1 MKKYFLILF
10 IFLIS
15 VNNSYAQLSFDSLKV
30 KISEI
35 IRPYLDSTKTG
46 AAIGVVFKYP
56 GQNPVSYK
64 FSFGHVKKDTNSPK
78 IDSLTMF
85 QLGSV
90 TKSFTAMI
98 LARWIQNN
106 QILLN
111 NLAQIY
117 MPQNVRLPVRVSG
130 NDTLKMT
137 ILDLV
142 THYSALPDDPINPFN
157 DSTTYQMMY
166 NYLNNHILS
175 RPPGECYLYS
185 NLGVS
190 TLGIALSHTGNKII
204 DSLFIQYVCDT
215 LDMNDTRVKLNVN
228 QTSRLAQAYNSNGD
242 SIGYQ
247 KSSWPAFIA
256 AGGLYSNI
264 SDMLK
269 YLRFQMKLSPEIGMT
284 NVLDS
289 LHKKR
294 RVANTLCTLTNAP
307 GRIGMVWQMNPFQP
321 SDSNFYFTWK
331 DGGTP
336 GFSSWIGFSQNP
348 SNGFQA
354 GVVGLG
360 NHGSPIDSYINQIL
374 RHINQVSVNIK
385 RTDEIIPDE
394 FNLLQ
399 NYPNPF
405 NPITKISFSIPS
417 NEFVTLKVYDALGRE
432 ISTLV
437 NDNLIAGQ
445 YEINWNA
452 TSFASGVYF
461 YSIKTENY
469 FQTKKM
475 LLVK

>member
-1 MKKYFLILF
+1 MKKVFIVLILF
-10 IFLIS
+10 CAFYS
-15 VNNSYAQLSFDSLKV
+15 TANAQLSFDSLKV

-35 IRPYLDSTKTG
+35 MRPYLDTTKTG
-46 AAIGVVFKYP
+46 AAIGVIFKYP
-56 GQNPVSYK
+56 GQNPVTYK

-98 LARWIQNN
+98 LSRWIQNN
-106 QILLN
+106 QMLLN
-111 NLAQIY
+111 NLAQTY
-117 MPQNVRLPVRVSG
+117 MPGFVNLPKRIVG
-130 NDTLKMT
+130 NDTLKIT

-142 THYSALPDDPINPFN
+142 THYSALPDDPINPIN

-166 NYLNNHILS
+166 NYLNNHTLS
-175 RPPGECYLYS
+175 RPPGQCYLYS

-190 TLGIALSHTGNKII
+190 TLGIALSHVGGKII

-215 LDMNDTRVKLNVN
+215 LNMNDTRVKLNPS
-228 QTSRLAQAYNSNGD
+228 QIYRLAQAYNSNGD

-269 YLRFQMKLSPEIGMT
+269 YLKFQMKLSPEEGMT

-294 RVANTLCTLTNAP
+294 RVANTLCTLSNPA
-307 GRIGMVWQMNPFQP
+307 GRVGMVWQMNPFNP

-360 NHGSPIDSYINQIL
+360 NHGSPIDAYINQIL

-385 RTDEIIPDE
+385 KTDENFPDK
-394 FNLLQ
+394 FDLNQ

-405 NPITKISFSIPS
+405 NPVTQIKFSLPVSGFVSLKI
-417 NEFVTLKVYDALGRE
+417 YDALGRE
-432 ISTLV
+432 VSNLLSENLNAGNYESTW
-437 NDNLIAGQ
+437 DASSQ
-445 YEINWNA
+445 P
-452 TSFASGVYF
+452 SGVYF
-461 YSIKTENY
+461 YSLTSDNFSE
-469 FQTKKM
+469 TKKM
-475 LLVK
+475 ILMK